1 MTKERIISTTDRT
14 YFQLCQSLLSMNKI
28 PYQITSTVDSMF
40 NDFGT
45 FEIYVAEE
53 DKEKATDLLHNHED
67 AADA

>member
-1 MTKERIISTTDRT
+1 
-14 YFQLCQSLLSMNKI
+14 MNKI

-53 DKEKATDLLHNHED
+53 DMEKATDLLHNHED

>member
-14 YFQLCQSLLSMNKI
+14 YFQLCQSILSMNEI
-28 PYQITSTVDSMF
+28 SFQISSTVDSMF

-45 FEIYVAEE
+45 FEIYVSMQ
-53 DKEKATDLLHNHED
+53 DKDTAIDALNNHED

>member
-14 YFQLCQSLLSMNKI
+14 YFQLCQSLLSMNEI

-53 DKEKATDLLHNHED
+53 DMEKATDLLHNHED